1 MIIICNYYILNL
13 DELRDVEAGLFLSEL
28 VLADEVPAAHTLPSE
43 PQLRGQPGS
52 DERILLMT
60 AVNAS

>member
-43 PQLRGQPGS
+43 PQFRGQPGS